1 MGVGLGR
8 VIVAAACLLWLAG
21 CQTASKLTDSLGPSL
36 EPPLDAQAS
45 AIAPDPEPVG
55 SAGKP
60 DDKLKVTPQLLGADP
75 SDDLNIGKKYFRQGA
90 YGSAERH
97 FRKAVELQPR
107 DAESWI
113 GLAAS
118 YDRLRRFDLA
128 DRAYAQATRIVGP
141 TPEILNNQG
150 FSYMLRGD
158 YRRARAT
165 LLAAKDKDP
174 ANPYIQNNLKMLQES
189 ARKAKAVNATR

>member
-1 MGVGLGR
+1 MGAGLGR
-8 VIVAAACLLWLAG
+8 VIVAAGCLFWLAG
-21 CQTASKLTDSLGPSL
+21 CQTVAKLTDSSG
-36 EPPLDAQAS
+36 PPLGENAAT
-45 AIAPDPEPVG
+45 PDPESVG
-55 SAGKP
+55 STGKP
-60 DDKLKVTPQLLGADP
+60 DSDKSKVTPKLVGADP
-75 SDDLNIGKKYFRQGA
+75 NDDLNIGKKYFRQGA

-97 FRKAVELQPR
+97 FRKSVELHPR

-128 DRAYAQATRIVGP
+128 DRAYAQAAEILGS

-165 LLAAKDKDP
+165 LLAAKSRDP
-174 ANPYIQNNLKMLQES
+174 ENPYIANNLKMLEQS
-189 ARKAKAVNATR
+189 RRKAKAVHATN

>member
-1 MGVGLGR
+1 MGIGFGR

-21 CQTASKLTDSLGPSL
+21 CQTVAKLTDSPGPAL
-36 EPPLDAQAS
+36 EPQAS
-45 AIAPDPEPVG
+45 AADPEPVG
-55 SAGKP
+55 TTGKP
-60 DDKLKVTPQLLGADP
+60 EDKSGGKPTLTPELLGADP
-75 SDDLNIGKKYFRQGA
+75 NDDLNIGKKYFRQGA
-90 YGSAERH
+90 YGIAERH

-107 DAESWI
+107 DVESWI

-141 TPEILNNQG
+141 TPEILNNRG

-158 YRRARAT
+158 YRRARAI
-165 LLAAKDKDP
+165 LLAAKEKDP
-174 ANPYIQNNLKMLQES
+174 ANPYIHNNLKLLHES
-189 ARKAKAVNATR
+189 ARKAKAVNATK

>member
-1 MGVGLGR
+1 MGAGLGR
-8 VIVAAACLLWLAG
+8 VIAAAGCLLWLAG
-21 CQTASKLTDSLGPSL
+21 CQTVAKLTDSPG
-36 EPPLDAQAS
+36 PPLGENAAAS
-45 AIAPDPEPVG
+45 DPEPVG
-55 SAGKP
+55 STGKP
-60 DDKLKVTPQLLGADP
+60 DDDKSKITPKLVGADP
-75 SDDLNIGKKYFRQGA
+75 ADDLNIGKKYFRQGA

-97 FRKAVELQPR
+97 FRKSVELHPR

-128 DRAYAQATRIVGP
+128 DRAYAQATEILGS

-165 LLAAKDKDP
+165 LLAAKSKDP
-174 ANPYIQNNLKMLQES
+174 ENPYIANNLKMLQQS
-189 ARKAKAVNATR
+189 GRKSKAVHATN